1 MYAFYVLFI
10 MKLFTNDQIRSI
22 ERQIIKNEGV
32 TTIELVERAASAISW
47 ELMARWRQSKKILI
61 FAGPG
66 NNGADALAVANILI
80 EEGYSVEVLLF
91 NIFDKLSEACAH
103 YRNKLRETSP
113 SSLIEITSDFTPPY
127 ISTDSL
133 VIDGLFG
140 SGLKEPLSGGFQS
153 LVDYINNSSATIVS
167 IDIPS
172 GMFAEWNE
180 RTLSRNA
187 IHATLTLAVEFP
199 RLSFFI
205 ADNAEFLGE
214 WKVLDI
220 KLAPN
225 DVRTETS
232 PYFLL
237 EKSDA
242 YRLIRH
248 RSRFTSKSDYGSCLL
263 AAGSYGM
270 MGAAIMAARGALR
283 AGIGRIT
290 IHSPRCGFNSCQTN
304 LPEAM
309 FEPDGNDI
317 VITNIPQK
325 HDYNVIAIGP
335 GIGTHEY
342 TVRAI
347 ESLIVSAK
355 KPLVIDADAL
365 NCIAQRPSMLE
376 HIPPMSVITPH
387 DGEFDRLFGI
397 HNSCEARLKRAIE
410 KAAYYNII
418 ILLKGFYTTVIRPDG
433 KIYFLNNG
441 TPAMATPGS
450 GDVLTGIIA
459 ALMAQGYSPDISAA
473 LGAFIHSQA
482 GTMAAA
488 EHGEYGVLATDIAET
503 TGKAIKSIMDT
514 NPDNL

>member
-1 MYAFYVLFI
+1 
-10 MKLFTNDQIRSI
+10 MKLFTNDQIRTI
-22 ERQIIKNEGV
+22 ERLVIKNEGV

-47 ELMARWRQSKKILI
+47 EIMSRWRQSKKVLI

-66 NNGADALAVANILI
+66 NNGADALAVASMLI
-80 EEGYSVEVLLF
+80 EEGYTVEVLLF
-91 NIFDKLSEACAH
+91 NIFDKLSEACMH
-103 YRNKLRETSP
+103 FREKLRDLAPTSL
-113 SSLIEITSDFTPPY
+113 SEITSDFTPPY
-127 ISTDSL
+127 ISQDVL

-180 RTLSRNA
+180 RILSRNA
-187 IHATLTLAVEFP
+187 IHASLTLAVEFP

-220 KLAPN
+220 KLASAE
-225 DVRTETS
+225 VRTETS

-237 EKSDA
+237 EKGDA
-242 YRLIRH
+242 HRLLRR
-248 RSRFTSKSDYGSCLL
+248 RSRFTSKEDYGSCLL

-270 MGAAIMAARGALR
+270 MGAAAMAAKGALR
-283 AGIGRIT
+283 AGVGKLT
-290 IHSPRCGFNSCQTN
+290 VHAPRCGFNTLQTG

-325 HDYNVIAIGP
+325 HDYNVIAVGP

-342 TVRAI
+342 TAKAV
-347 ESLIVSAK
+347 ESLIMAAK
-355 KPLVIDADAL
+355 KPMVIDADAL
-365 NCIAQRPSMLE
+365 NCIAQRPSMLD
-376 HIPPMSVITPH
+376 HITPH
-387 DGEFDRLFGI
+387 AGEFDRLFGS
-397 HNSCEARLKRAIE
+397 HSSHEARLKRAID

-418 ILLKGFYTTVIRPDG
+418 ILLKGYYTTVVRPDG
-433 KIYFLNNG
+433 KIYFLDNG

-482 GTMAAA
+482 GCMAAA
-488 EHGEYGVLATDIAET
+488 EQGEYGVLATDMANM
-503 TGKAIKSIMDT
+503 TGKAIKSIMD
-514 NPDNL
+514 NN

>member
-1 MYAFYVLFI
+1 

-317 VITNIPQK
+317 VITNIPQ
-325 HDYNVIAIGP
+325 N
-335 GIGTHEY
+335 
-342 TVRAI
+342 TVRDI
-347 ESLIVSAK
+347 ESLIVAAK

-441 TPAMATPGS
+441 TPAMATPG
-450 GDVLTGIIA
+450 IA

>member
-1 MYAFYVLFI
+1 
-10 MKLFTNDQIRSI
+10 MKLFTNDQIRAI
-22 ERQIIKNEGV
+22 ERHVIKNDGV

-47 ELMARWRQSKKILI
+47 EIMSRWRQSKKVLI

-66 NNGADALAVANILI
+66 NNGADALAVASMLI

-91 NIFDKLSEACAH
+91 NIFDKLSEACMH
-103 YRNKLRETSP
+103 FREKLRELAP
-113 SSLIEITSDFTPPY
+113 ASLCEITTDFTPPY
-127 ISTDSL
+127 ISQDIL

-180 RTLSRNA
+180 RILSRNA
-187 IHATLTLAVEFP
+187 IHASLTLAVEFP

-220 KLAPN
+220 KLASAE
-225 DVRTETS
+225 VRTETS

-237 EKSDA
+237 EKGDA
-242 YRLIRH
+242 HRLLRH
-248 RSRFTSKSDYGSCLL
+248 RSRFTSKDDYGSCLL

-270 MGAAIMAARGALR
+270 MGAAAMSARGALR
-283 AGIGRIT
+283 AGVGKLT
-290 IHSPRCGFNSCQTN
+290 VHAPRCGFNTLQAG

-317 VITNIPQK
+317 VVTNIPQK
-325 HDYNVIAIGP
+325 HDYNVIAVGP
-335 GIGTHEY
+335 GMGTHEY
-342 TVRAI
+342 TVKAV
-347 ESLIVSAK
+347 ESLILAAK
-355 KPLVIDADAL
+355 KPMVIDADAL
-365 NCIAQRPSMLE
+365 NCIAQRPSMLD
-376 HIPPMSVITPH
+376 HIPQMSVITPH
-387 DGEFDRLFGI
+387 AGEFDRLFGS
-397 HNSCEARLKRAIE
+397 HSSHEARLKRAID

-418 ILLKGFYTTVIRPDG
+418 ILLKGYYTTVVRPDG
-433 KIYFLNNG
+433 KIYFLDNG

-482 GTMAAA
+482 GCMAAA
-488 EHGEYGVLATDIAET
+488 EQGEYGVLATDIANM
-503 TGKAIKSIMDT
+503 TGKAIKSIMDS
-514 NPDNL
+514 N